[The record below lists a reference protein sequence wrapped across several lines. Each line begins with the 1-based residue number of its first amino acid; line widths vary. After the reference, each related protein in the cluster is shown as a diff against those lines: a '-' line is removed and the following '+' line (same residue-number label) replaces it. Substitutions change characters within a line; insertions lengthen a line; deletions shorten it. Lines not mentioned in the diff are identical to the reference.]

1 MILGSNLNLFMNAS
15 WFNKSDAWPQFT
27 ACNGAVDNED
37 DNLIRRIWLVFGPE
51 EVNERAYAFE
61 VVSGYDGTGITETV
75 NWLVDVM
82 ERSKQTKM
90 LRVRAGIDVIS
101 YH

>member
-1 MILGSNLNLFMNAS
+1 MKTTTSSGDMRDVFRALLNKVDGNFIPASKGMIDSNY
-15 WFNKSDAWPQFT
+15 FN
-27 ACNGAVDNED
+27 
-37 DNLIRRIWLVFGPE
+37 RRIWSVFGPE

-90 LRVRAGIDVIS
+90 LRVRAGIDVSS